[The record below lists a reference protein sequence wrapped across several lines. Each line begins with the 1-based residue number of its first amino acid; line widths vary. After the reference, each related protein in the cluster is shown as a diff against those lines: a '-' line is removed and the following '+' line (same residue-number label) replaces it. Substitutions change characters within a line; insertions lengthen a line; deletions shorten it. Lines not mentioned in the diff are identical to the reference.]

1 MPKLTVPR
9 AAAWSRRPRAR
20 LTRCV
25 SAAPSLLFAL
35 CLLVAAGCGDDG
47 AAADADAGGGDGG
60 GGGGG
65 GGDTGGGGDAGGG
78 GPREPL
84 PAMAELIDLEALYL
98 TDNLGF
104 TLEDDRSG
112 RVPGDFDEPVWQIGV
127 SYESITFAGQ
137 VWSHSATLILPDT
150 LPAGRTAA
158 AIVPRSTPNPV
169 DQVSDSVAYLTQYAA
184 LTADRL
190 NIPVLVVDVLPTSV
204 DLRGDSVL
212 SALSAQEPR
221 CFASALSDQAL
232 ITDCLWRL
240 SQRIDAPEYFPAVP
254 VAASW
259 VRAVTMLQYLREL
272 VPGFALEFDVPDFEV
287 SDVVVLGGGLA
298 GIAARYAMAM
308 DHRIAGVMAASA
320 DIGAFGEFF
329 ELMGQSWA
337 GDYSFD
343 EPDAQEAFW
352 SSAEGRDFAALFD
365 WPALAESI
373 GDRPYFAVIG
383 TNDPRYP
390 LGAYEQYADAL
401 AGDSYVMY
409 AQGYGAGFGTLDHL
423 LTWRAF
429 LAHVIDDRPLPS
441 VDIALAN
448 EGGNL
453 VVTATV
459 ETDTLINGVTAAFVQ
474 RQDGTDDQDLRDG
487 LWRTAALAE
496 TAPGVYSGAIA
507 PLGTFGAVFVRV
519 ADSQG
524 LFEGV
529 VTSPV
534 LRIP

>member
-1 MPKLTVPR
+1 MPKLTGPEAARAPHGRDARVPGRLR
-9 AAAWSRRPRAR
+9 AAS
-20 LTRCV
+20 
-25 SAAPSLLFAL
+25 L
-35 CLLVAAGCGDDG
+35 CLVLTLAAASGCGDEGG
-47 AAADADAGGGDGG
+47 ASGADADA
-60 GGGGG
+60 GGGG
-65 GGDTGGGGDAGGG
+65 GGDTGGGGGDAGGGGGG

-84 PAMAELIDLEALYL
+84 PAMADLIDLEALYL
-98 TDNLGF
+98 TENLGF

-137 VWSHSATLILPDT
+137 VWTHSATLILPDT

-169 DQVSDSVAYLTQYAA
+169 DQVSDSVSYLTQYAA

-212 SALSAQEPR
+212 SALAAEEPR
-221 CFASALSDQAL
+221 CFASALGDQAV

-259 VRAVTMLQYLREL
+259 VRAVTMLQYLAEL
-272 VPGFALEFDVPDFEV
+272 VPGFEV
-287 SDVVVLGGGLA
+287 SDVVVLGGGLP

-320 DIGAFGEFF
+320 DVGAFGAFF
-329 ELMGQSWA
+329 DLMGQSWS

-343 EPDAQEAFW
+343 DPAEQEAFW

-373 GDRPYFAVIG
+373 GDRAYFAFIG

-390 LGAYEQYADAL
+390 LGAYEEYADDL
-401 AGDSYVMY
+401 PGDSFVMY

-423 LTWRAF
+423 LSWRAF
-429 LAHVIDDRPLPS
+429 LAHVIDGRPLPS

-459 ETDTLINGVTAAFVQ
+459 ETETLINGVTAAFVQ
-474 RQDGTDDQDLRDG
+474 RQDGSDDQDLRDG

-529 VTSPV
+529 VTSRAV
-534 LRIP
+534 RIP